1 MRILSIHLGHDAS
14 VCILNNGDLEKYFLV
29 ERYTR
34 KKHDNDRKFILNL
47 VSGICAKLKENLDVI
62 CVSDFKPPQG
72 DSFIIT
78 LFEEGKK
85 HNPNLK
91 LTLQQDHHLN
101 HASLAFYNSKFDES
115 LVVTVDGAGSKV
127 RDNLLEVESIFH
139 FNRQKNTLIYKNVIK
154 DVITC
159 ELNSQDFLNMWI
171 TNDNPIEN
179 MSDYE
184 CKNIFSIGTVYD
196 IAAILIGYTHNDCG
210 KAMGLSSY
218 GSSNKLFKNL
228 FVEKNTLDNN
238 FFKNSSQ
245 EIQHFL
251 TNPVKQITRDN
262 YQLHADFCYEVQ
274 QQTQKAVG
282 DLIEDSIRKTGIRK
296 VCISGGYG
304 MNIVA
309 NYYYLQR
316 FPDVEFYFEPICN
329 DNGISIG
336 AAMNAYIELTDKIP
350 SPIETTSF
358 HGSHYDLSLYQGITT
373 SIKDIVT
380 LLYQDKSVAI
390 YTGLS
395 ESGQRALGNRSIFFN
410 ALNPDA
416 KDIVNKIKKREW
428 YRPFACVILEEDA
441 NEYFNTDKIKSS
453 PFMTICF
460 PVRQKYV
467 KMLSGVTHIDNTC
480 RIQTVSKSDG
490 YLYNLLQE
498 FKKLSGHGILLNTSF
513 NLAGEP
519 LVETPKDA
527 FDTLKNS
534 YLDYLWFE
542 KTQQLLSR

>member
-14 VCILNNGDLEKYFLV
+14 ICILNDDNLEKYFLV

-47 VSGICAKLKENLDVI
+47 VSGICAKLREKLNII
-62 CVSDFKPPQG
+62 CVADFKPPQG
-72 DSFIIT
+72 DSFIST
-78 LFEEGKK
+78 LFEECRKYS
-85 HNPNLK
+85 PNIK
-91 LTLQQDHHLN
+91 LVLQQDHHLN
-101 HASLAFYNSKFDES
+101 HASLSFYNSKFDES
-115 LVVTVDGAGSKV
+115 LVVVVDGVGSKV

-184 CKNIFSIGTVYD
+184 CKNIFGIGTVYD
-196 IAAILIGYTHNDCG
+196 IAAVLIGHTHHDCG

-218 GSSNKLFKNL
+218 GFPNKLFKNL
-228 FVEKNTLDNN
+228 FVEKNTLDNS

-251 TNPVKQITRDN
+251 TNPVKEITTDN
-262 YQLHADFCYEVQ
+262 YQLYADFCYEVQ

-282 DLIEDSIRKTGIRK
+282 DLIEDSITKTGIKK

-304 MNIVA
+304 MNIIA

-316 FPDVEFYFEPICN
+316 FPDVEFYFEPMCN

-336 AAMNAYIELTDKIP
+336 AAINAYIELTGKIP
-350 SPIETTSF
+350 DPIETTSF
-358 HGSHYDLSLYQGITT
+358 HGTHHDISSYEGIKT
-373 SIKDIVT
+373 SILNIAN
-380 LLYQDKSVAI
+380 LLYQDKSVAV
-390 YTGLS
+390 YSGLA
-395 ESGQRALGNRSIFFN
+395 ESGQRALGNRSILFN
-410 ALNPDA
+410 ALNPNA
-416 KDIVNKIKKREW
+416 KDIVNKIKRREW
-428 YRPFACVILEEDA
+428 YRPFACVVLEEDS
-441 NEYFNTDKIKSS
+441 NIYFDMGKVKSS

-460 PVRQKYV
+460 PVREKYV
-467 KMLSGVTHIDNTC
+467 KMLSGVTHIDKTC
-480 RIQTVSKSDG
+480 RIQTVSNG
-490 YLYNLLQE
+490 YLYELLQE

-519 LVETPKDA
+519 LVETPTDA
-527 FDTLKNS
+527 IKTMNNS
-534 YLDYLWFE
+534 HLDYIWLE
-542 KTQQLLSR
+542 ETQQLLSK